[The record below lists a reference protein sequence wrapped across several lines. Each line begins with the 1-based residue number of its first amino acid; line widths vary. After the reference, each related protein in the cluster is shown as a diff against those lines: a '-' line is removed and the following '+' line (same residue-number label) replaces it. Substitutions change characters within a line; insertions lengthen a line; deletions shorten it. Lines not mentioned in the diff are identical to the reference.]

1 MASEPLDIAIIGMA
15 GCYAG
20 ARNVKTYWQNIL
32 NKVYSV
38 SDAAPDWAQPY
49 LDPDSKASNRIYT
62 AQGGWLHN
70 LAEFDPREFGV
81 MPNAVDGREPDHF
94 LALQNARDALADSG
108 YLDKPFDHE
117 RAGIVLGRGNN
128 TNRGQATLLAHGSLL
143 DQVVE
148 LVATVRPDFSADEID
163 SLREGLRAQLPPF
176 NPEMLPGL
184 IPNITTGIIANRLD
198 LMGPN
203 YIVDAACASSLVAI
217 EHAARELRSGRCD
230 LMLSGGVHAQTPP
243 QTYMIFSQINALA
256 RDHIRPFQKGA
267 NGTLLG
273 EGCGVLVLKRLE
285 DAERDGDR
293 IYAVIKGIGVASDG
307 KAKGLFAPRQ
317 EGQVVALRRAYES
330 SGIDPATIGLIEA
343 HATGIALGDRTEV
356 RSLSTLFG
364 PRDGALPQIALG
376 SVKSMISHAIPA
388 SGAASMI
395 KMALSLYQKVLPPTL
410 CDEPA
415 PELELEKTPFYI
427 NNETRPWIHDERT
440 PRRAG
445 VDAFGFGGINAHV
458 ILEEY
463 RPRSSGTVQVS
474 PQTPVMHAPSESELV
489 VLGAESR
496 PALLAAVDA
505 LREMLRTA
513 PQAELPAVAK
523 ACAERAEGTHRLAI
537 VAGSTADLLK
547 RLDQAADKL
556 HDPAAGPFKTRGG
569 LYYGIGDAPGKV
581 CMLFPGEGAQYPNML
596 ADVCVHFPQARSWFD
611 FLETTAEGRGAR
623 APVIFPVPTS
633 IDEQTRAGLEAQLH
647 EMDYGA
653 ESVFTASMALYEI
666 LSTLGLK
673 PDAMLGHSTGENTAL
688 TASRVRHFENR
699 SEIADTVRDLNRI
712 YRELDEQ
719 GAIIEGALL
728 TVGALKPPQREALLT
743 RADGKLQV
751 AMDNCPN
758 QLVLFG
764 SREDVHALKTELS
777 AEGAICV
784 ELPFGRAY
792 HTELF
797 KPIGDA
803 YRRYFASIGFGP
815 GVATLY
821 SACSVGPFPQDADAI
836 RELVAQQWESRV
848 RFTETVQ
855 RLYDDGYRVFVEAG
869 PSGNLTSFVSDI
881 LRGREDVVAIASNSR
896 RKSGISQLQHA
907 LAQLYTAGVAIDPRE
922 LFAFR
927 SIAPLDLQTG
937 PAALKVR
944 PRLNLMMPK
953 LHWPQD
959 LPVPPLPIQGTAV
972 APQAPTAPS
981 VAPTPVTLSSDPR
994 STFLQSHFALMQE
1007 FLDSQARVLGLATA
1021 AGGDAGAAS
1030 LPAVQQQATSPA
1042 ASANPAPTLQR
1053 RADDFPMLGSI
1064 VEQTPTRLTI
1074 EREFSLSRDLF
1085 LRDHTI
1091 GGAPSQRDPDLLPIG
1106 VIPFTFSMEILA
1118 EAAMRLIGRSDRVVV
1133 AIEQARGNRW
1143 LSLDDDSVRLRI
1155 VAERDPASTSEDR
1168 VSVRIFMLGTGP
1180 QGGMLVFE
1188 GTVVLNAQ
1196 YPQSPAARPWSSSDE
1211 FAPANNPDGELYSH
1225 GMFHGPRLQ
1234 GVKHVRRWGSDS
1246 IEADLEAIPT
1256 HDYFTFTQAPR
1267 FQFDAAMLDA
1277 AGQLAGYWLTEKH
1290 TWGFNCFPFRLG
1302 RFSLYGPPPAPGSRV
1317 ICRGDVRFTD
1327 DTILEAQFDLIDA
1340 DGKVIMRADG
1350 WEDRKFAVPKRLYE
1364 FRIHPHREFMT
1375 QRYLDGQLAPDIQL
1389 RQMEPFPPHFL
1400 DEGGAIWKRMLAH
1413 MLLNQAERRSFY
1425 ALPATGP
1432 RREEWLMGRT
1442 AAKDVVRDWAAG
1454 LGVSLCAADIEI
1466 ANDEDGAPRIV
1477 CPALHGHALPALSIS
1492 HSRYWAV
1499 AALTPAGTQLGLD
1512 YQRLEGID
1520 AGNLATGG
1528 LSESER
1534 PLATH
1539 TDNGEHLRRAA
1550 ALWCAKEAAA
1560 KAVGTGLQ
1568 GRPLDWTVTAARFD
1582 GARAQIRIE
1591 HQGRQFDVDVR
1602 FPGPHEVV
1610 AVCRTGQT
1618 VQQHSRAESVA

>member
-1 MASEPLDIAIIGMA
+1 MDSKPLDIAIIGMA
-15 GCYAG
+15 GRYAG
-20 ARNVKTYWQNIL
+20 ARNVTTFWQNIL

-38 SDAAPDWAQPY
+38 TDASPDWAQPY
-49 LDPDSKASNRIYT
+49 LDPDSTASNRIYT
-62 AQGGWLHN
+62 SQGGWLHD

-108 YLDKPFDHE
+108 YLDKPFNHE

-163 SLREGLRAQLPPF
+163 ALREGLRAQLPPF

-256 RDHIRPFQKGA
+256 RDQIRPFQKGA

-330 SGIDPATIGLIEA
+330 CGIDPATIGLIEA

-356 RSLSTLFG
+356 RSLSTQFG
-364 PRDGALPQIALG
+364 ARDGALPRIALG

-427 NNETRPWIHDERT
+427 NNETRPWIHDDRT

-463 RPRSSGTVQVS
+463 RPSNGTAVQV
-474 PQTPVMHAPSESELV
+474 PVMHAPSESELV
-489 VLGAESR
+489 VLGAASR
-496 PALLAAVDA
+496 SDLLAAVGA
-505 LREMLRTA
+505 LRETLQRSPLA
-513 PQAELPAVAK
+513 SLPSLAK
-523 ACAERAEGTHRLAI
+523 ACAERSEGEHRLAI
-537 VAGSTADLLK
+537 VAADKAELLK
-547 RLDQAADKL
+547 RLEQAADKL
-556 HDPAAGPFKTRGG
+556 HDPAVGPFKTRGG
-569 LYYGIGDAPGKV
+569 LYYGIGNAPGKV
-581 CMLFPGEGAQYPNML
+581 CVLFPGEGAQYTNML

-611 FLETTAEGRGAR
+611 FLESTTEGRGAR
-623 APVIFPVPTS
+623 APVIFPVPTT

-666 LSTLGLK
+666 LSTLGLQ

-688 TASRVRHFENR
+688 TASRVRRFENR

-712 YRELDEQ
+712 YRDLDEQ
-719 GAIIEGALL
+719 GAIVEGALL
-728 TVGALKPPQREALLT
+728 TVGALKPPQREALLA

-764 SREDVHALKTELS
+764 SREDIHALKTELS
-777 AEGAICV
+777 GEGAICV

-821 SACSVGPFPQDADAI
+821 SACSVGPFPDDADAI
-836 RELVAQQWESRV
+836 RELVASQWESRV

-881 LRGREDVVAIASNSR
+881 LRGRDDVIAIASNSR

-907 LAQLYTAGVAIDPRE
+907 LAQLYTTGVAIDPRQ

-927 SIAPLDLQTG
+927 NIDPMDLEATP
-937 PAALKVR
+937 PAVKRR
-944 PRLNLMMPK
+944 PSLNLMMPK
-953 LHWPQD
+953 LHWPESI
-959 LPVPPLPIQGTAV
+959 PVPPLPILGTVV
-972 APQAPTAPS
+972 APSSSPAQ
-981 VAPTPVTLSSDPR
+981 VAPAIPVAAASNDPR
-994 STFLQSHFALMQE
+994 STFLQTHFALMQE
-1007 FLDSQARVLGLATA
+1007 FLDSQARVLGLAGAPPA
-1021 AGGDAGAAS
+1021 APDAAAV
-1030 LPAVQQQATSPA
+1030 PAAAAAAATSP
-1042 ASANPAPTLQR
+1042 PPVQTR
-1053 RADDFPMLGSI
+1053 RQDDFPMLGTI
-1064 VEQTPTRLTI
+1064 VEQEPTRLVI

-1091 GGAPSQRDPDLLPIG
+1091 GGAPSLRDPDLLPIA

-1118 EAAMRLIGRSDRVVV
+1118 EAAMRLIGRDDRVVV
-1133 AIEQARGNRW
+1133 AIEQSRGNRW

-1155 VAERDPASTSEDR
+1155 VAVRDATSTADER
-1168 VSVRIFMLGTGP
+1168 VNVRIFMLGKGP

-1188 GTVVLNAQ
+1188 GTVLLAEQ
-1196 YPQSPAARPWSSSDE
+1196 YPPAPAARPWSSSDE

-1256 HDYFTFTQAPR
+1256 HDYFSFTQAPH

-1302 RFSLYGPPPAPGSRV
+1302 RFSLYGPPPAAGTRV

-1327 DTILEAQFDLIDA
+1327 ETILEAQFDMIGA
-1340 DGKVIMRADG
+1340 DGAVIMRADG
-1350 WEDRKFAVPKRLYE
+1350 WEDRKFAVPQRLYE
-1364 FRIHPHREFMT
+1364 FRIRPDREFMT
-1375 QRYLDGQLAPDIQL
+1375 QPYLSAELPPEIL
-1389 RQMEPFPPHFL
+1389 MRQMEPFPQHFL

-1413 MLLNQAERRSFY
+1413 MLLSHAERRSFY
-1425 ALPATGP
+1425 ALPQTGP
-1432 RREEWLMGRT
+1432 RREEWLMGRA
-1442 AAKDVVRDWAAG
+1442 AAKDVVRDWAAS

-1466 ANDEDGAPRIV
+1466 ANDADGAPRIV
-1477 CPALHGHALPALSIS
+1477 CPALHGHALPTLSIS

-1499 AALTPAGTQLGLD
+1499 AALAPAGTMLGLD

-1520 AGNLATGG
+1520 VGHLSTGG
-1528 LSESER
+1528 LSEAER
-1534 PLATH
+1534 PLAAH
-1539 TDNGEHLRRAA
+1539 ADHGEHLRRTA

-1568 GRPLDWTVTAARFD
+1568 GRPLDWTVTHARFD
-1582 GARAQIRIE
+1582 SARASIQIE
-1591 HQGRQFDVDVR
+1591 YQGQTFDIDVR

-1610 AVCRTGQT
+1610 AVCRVGQS
-1618 VQQHSRAESVA
+1618 VLQRPRAETAA